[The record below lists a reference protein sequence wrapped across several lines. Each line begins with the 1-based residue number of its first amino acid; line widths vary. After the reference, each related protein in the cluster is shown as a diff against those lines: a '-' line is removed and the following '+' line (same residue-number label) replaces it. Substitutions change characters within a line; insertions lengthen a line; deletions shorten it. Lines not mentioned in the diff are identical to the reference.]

1 VVYSLS
7 RLLYKNLKERVK
19 MGNQLSVSVS
29 GTLAVELRRIA
40 NNLNVEPGVIA
51 RELIREGLANKY
63 GITTK

>member
-1 VVYSLS
+1 MVDNELTRTINAVLS
-7 RLLYKNLKERVK
+7 SGAR
-19 MGNQLSVSVS
+19 LSVSVS

>member
-1 VVYSLS
+1 
-7 RLLYKNLKERVK
+7 

-63 GITTK
+63 GISR

>member
-1 VVYSLS
+1 MVDNELTRTINASTTS
-7 RLLYKNLKERVK
+7 SGAR
-19 MGNQLSVSVS
+19 LSVSVS

-63 GITTK
+63 GITTR